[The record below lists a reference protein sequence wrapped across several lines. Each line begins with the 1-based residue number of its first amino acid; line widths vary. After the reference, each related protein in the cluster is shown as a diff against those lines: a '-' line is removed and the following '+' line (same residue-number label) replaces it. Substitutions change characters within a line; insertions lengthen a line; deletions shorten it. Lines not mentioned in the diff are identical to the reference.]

1 MIKMIGNHV
10 CPHCAAALAEIERE
24 HLPIEFRDMSKSTAY
39 IKEFLAIREG
49 HPELFDEKRANNKV
63 GVPVFVL
70 TDGTVTFDRE
80 AAFAAARLEKAPVV
94 KVVGSSVC
102 PDCREVTAAVR
113 AEKLPVEFYDMVENM
128 NNMRMFL
135 AIREGNPELY
145 APVRE
150 AGGIG
155 IPVFVLPDGTV
166 TLDTEEGLAAAR
178 ALKEKEEAGA

>member
-63 GVPVFVL
+63 GVPVF
-70 TDGTVTFDRE
+70 DRE
-80 AAFAAARLEKAPVV
+80 AAVAAARLEKAPVV